1 MIRARA
7 VALPPSPAGRWL
19 RAAVVL
25 ATLAGLVFMHQVGGP
40 PPGPA
45 AHHHGG
51 HGAHQRTVLVP
62 CHCPD
67 LPHGHPGQACQAK
80 PPNGSTAVPAPPA
93 GLPAAPARPDR
104 PLTPSTADDD
114 AAGGS
119 GCGPPARAE
128 LAIWRI

>member
-1 MIRARA
+1 MTRARA
-7 VALPPSPAGRWL
+7 VALPPSAVGRRL

-25 ATLAGLVFMHQVGGP
+25 ATLLGLVFMHQVGGP
-40 PPGPA
+40 PPDP
-45 AHHHGG
+45 AHHPGG
-51 HGAHQRTVLVP
+51 HGAQHRTALVP

-67 LPHGHPGQACQAK
+67 LPHAHPGQACQAK
-80 PPNGSTAVPAPPA
+80 PPNDTTAVVPAPPA
-93 GLPAAPARPDR
+93 GLPAAPARPGGS
-104 PLTPSTADDD
+104 LTPSTADDD